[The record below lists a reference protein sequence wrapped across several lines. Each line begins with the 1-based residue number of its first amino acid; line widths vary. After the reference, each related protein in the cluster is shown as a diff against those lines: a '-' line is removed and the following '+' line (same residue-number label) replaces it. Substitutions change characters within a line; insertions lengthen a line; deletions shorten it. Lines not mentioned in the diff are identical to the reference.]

1 MDVTV
6 GDVVVTKNGDIAVVV
21 DYKPGKRKYPWVY
34 KISLT
39 KQYKARAEDF
49 VAVIADEADIDE
61 LDDQANE
68 KMSARQAAGPSSIK
82 NLRVGDEIQVRIGG
96 LIHKVEFAGYKPRNR
111 KYPLIY
117 KAANGKCFKT
127 RLDLLVE

>member
-6 GDVVVTKNGDIAVVV
+6 GDVIITKNGDIGIIT
-21 DYKPGKRKYPWVY
+21 DYRPGRRKYPWIY

-39 KQYKARAEDF
+39 KQYKGSADDF

-61 LDDQANE
+61 LDDQTNE
-68 KMSARQAAGPSSIK
+68 KMSDRQAKGPSSVQNLSMGDPIK
-82 NLRVGDEIQVRIGG
+82 VRIGG
-96 LIHKVEFAGYKPRNR
+96 SVQDVEFAGYKPRNR